1 MPRTEVGAVS
11 GERLAINTVVQGSA
25 ADLMK
30 AAMVRVQHRIDADRL
45 PLKMLLQIHDE
56 LVLETPE
63 ALAEGHAAIV
73 CEEMEN
79 AMSLQ
84 VPPSDRGRESV
95 IIGWLQSE
103 IILYR
108 KIKIDKQRKL

>member
-1 MPRTEVGAVS
+1 MSTLTGRQRAIPEIYATSRS
-11 GERLAINTVVQGSA
+11 RRSLGERLAINTVVQGSA

-63 ALAEGHAAIV
+63 ALAEVHAAIV

-84 VPPSDRGRESV
+84 VPLRTEAG
-95 IIGWLQSE
+95 IGDNWMVA
-103 IILYR
+103 
-108 KIKIDKQRKL
+108 K